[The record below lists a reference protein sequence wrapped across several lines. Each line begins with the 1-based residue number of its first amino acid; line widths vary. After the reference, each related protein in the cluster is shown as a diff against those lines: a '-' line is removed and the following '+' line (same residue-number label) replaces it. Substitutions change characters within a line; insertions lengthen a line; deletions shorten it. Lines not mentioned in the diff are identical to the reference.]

1 MWVGSSLQHAISGD
15 PPAGDPE
22 RTERDMTIDTDG
34 GTTKGKRVFI
44 SFLWLHNSVFMG
56 LRIVIFAARGG
67 EDATP
72 VGILC
77 IGRRSSMVH
86 IPEVHSI
93 ISSTLKD
100 AGLNAHT
107 SWMKDPSFGM
117 SVNAE
122 CKKVHNVDEH
132 YICLDNFPPK
142 DRPCIVYDFGIRDR
156 PKFGIQM
163 YDEFKCQVYAFDPSP
178 VSVEWFTKDEEGR
191 MLADKS
197 YYHFYPYGAGGVDG
211 NITLYEYSW
220 QQVSNIH
227 LPTTVSDDCENHGD
241 GCKLIDHKAGLFKLP
256 VKTLKT
262 IMRDLNHTHVDILKL
277 DIEGS
282 EWGFMENI
290 LDNGCP
296 PVDQISVEYHHFS
309 FDM

>member
-1 MWVGSSLQHAISGD
+1 
-15 PPAGDPE
+15 
-22 RTERDMTIDTDG
+22 
-34 GTTKGKRVFI
+34 
-44 SFLWLHNSVFMG
+44 
-56 LRIVIFAARGG
+56 
-67 EDATP
+67 
-72 VGILC
+72 
-77 IGRRSSMVH
+77 
-86 IPEVHSI
+86 
-93 ISSTLKD
+93 
-100 AGLNAHT
+100 
-107 SWMKDPSFGM
+107 MKDPSFGM

-309 FDM
+309 FDMRYGGPASPEVNTMAMLLHVCGLRQFQIDYTNGGFPDPSKVYKKFGAKLFFNTMTFARGLQSIKGKDGS